1 MAEWWREQRELRD
14 RLRRVRGQLHR
25 NPRLE
30 LRDCFGRQLHVPL
43 RGREQPSDH
52 PRQGRRPGRAGGG
65 SPHVPGACAGPRDE
79 VSHHL
84 LSDGA
89 LRRRDPHPANG
100 IVRTDRGQHR
110 VVRREVDPRAQLN
123 KRRDGFVSTPAS
135 EGGAMKT
142 RMQRWLA
149 RVALSLVAIAAWGT
163 GATAQS
169 LSGVYGG
176 PKCPYKLTFRGQD
189 VGYMQIKG
197 IAEGPGHYKVEGDK
211 VPVTAGIWSTV
222 FTRKGNALYSLFQG
236 ETAVCTEL
244 TAAGTPVV
252 GPCEEFGP
260 AYNADNICFDTRPT
274 LVLPQTTLVQVGDKV
289 VEVTVEVS
297 EAKGGSGFGRGGVL
311 GWRPDQAQGAVSL
324 PMPADASVAPTP
336 ELLLLRVA
344 RDGVTDTAKVLFHS
358 IYVKTFDDAAMD
370 MARSLRS
377 HPARK
382 TGYAVQAW

>member
-1 MAEWWREQRELRD
+1 
-14 RLRRVRGQLHR
+14 
-25 NPRLE
+25 
-30 LRDCFGRQLHVPL
+30 
-43 RGREQPSDH
+43 
-52 PRQGRRPGRAGGG
+52 
-65 SPHVPGACAGPRDE
+65 
-79 VSHHL
+79 
-84 LSDGA
+84 
-89 LRRRDPHPANG
+89 
-100 IVRTDRGQHR
+100 
-110 VVRREVDPRAQLN
+110 
-123 KRRDGFVSTPAS
+123 
-135 EGGAMKT
+135 MKT

-189 VGYMQIKG
+189 VVYMQIKG
-197 IAEGPGHYKVEGDK
+197 IAEVPGQYKVDGDK

-311 GWRPDQAQGAVSL
+311 GWRPDQAQGALAL
-324 PMPADASVAPTP
+324 PMPADASVVPTP
-336 ELLLLRVA
+336 ELLLLRVS

-370 MARSLRS
+370 MARSLRW

-382 TGYAVQAW
+382 HGDAVQAWVQWEFRPVTGGAYGFISVNVTGAPARPNGLPAMASLVWIDGVTVGRTPVINSQVRAGRHAIMVQVGNRLVNDTVQVDSGATVVKSYNAAPR